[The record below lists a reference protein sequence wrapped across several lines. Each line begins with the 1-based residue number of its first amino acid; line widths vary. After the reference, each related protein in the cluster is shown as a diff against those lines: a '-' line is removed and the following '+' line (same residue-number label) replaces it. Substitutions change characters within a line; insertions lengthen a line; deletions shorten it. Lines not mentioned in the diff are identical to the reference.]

1 MNDEEMEMICFQI
14 ISLNGDAKSSYLEAL
29 QQAKLKNYER
39 ANELLKEGK
48 KSFTEGHHFHTKLI
62 QAECSGNKIQMTL
75 LLTHAEDQ
83 MMSVEVIKCFAEELI
98 ELYQKIDN

>member
-1 MNDEEMEMICFQI
+1 M
-14 ISLNGDAKSSYLEAL
+14 ISLSGDAKSCYLEAL

-39 ANELLKEGK
+39 ATELLEEGK

-62 QAECSGNKIQMTL
+62 QGECGGNKLEMTL
-75 LLTHAEDQ
+75 LLTHVEDQ
-83 MMSVEVIKCFAEELI
+83 MMSAEVIKCLAEELI